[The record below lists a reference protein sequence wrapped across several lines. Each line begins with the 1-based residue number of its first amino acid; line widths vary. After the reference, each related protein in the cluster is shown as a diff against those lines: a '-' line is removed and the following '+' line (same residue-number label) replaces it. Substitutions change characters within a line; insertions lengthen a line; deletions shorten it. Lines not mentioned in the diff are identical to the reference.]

1 MANCFCRAEILL
13 PVKGTDFSK
22 WAVIACDQYTS
33 QQDYWT
39 AAENYVGSAPST
51 LNMIFPE
58 IYLGKDSSRIE
69 RIRQSMDKY
78 LEDATVTAA
87 VKNGYV
93 LVERVTQSGTRMGLV
108 GCVDLEQY
116 DFTPAASTLIRATEQ
131 TVVSRIP
138 PRVEIRRGA
147 ALEMPHVML
156 LIDDAE
162 RKIIEPL
169 FEKRGELRPLYDT
182 ELMLRGGHIRGYAIE
197 GAQADALDA
206 VMADF
211 EENCSGL
218 LFAVGDGNHSLAT
231 AKACW
236 EELKPGLSESERE
249 THPARFALVELVNL
263 HCEALCFEPIY
274 RLLEN
279 TGLDALKAYI
289 DAELASEGMSLC
301 EGREISLTQGE
312 RRIDADIANRGDRLP
327 VDIIQN
333 ILDKFLKEHTEA
345 SIDYIHGVAD
355 LEGLVESTGGCGVFF
370 DSFDKTVLFRA
381 IKAGGVLPRKTF
393 SIGEANEK
401 RYYMECRKLN

>member
-1 MANCFCRAEILL
+1 MANCFHRAEILL
-13 PVKGTDFSK
+13 PEDGTDISK

-33 QQDYWT
+33 QQNYWT
-39 AAENYVGSAPST
+39 AAENYVGSAAST

-58 IYLGKDSSRIE
+58 IYLGKDNTRIE

-78 LEDATVTAA
+78 LEDGVLVPA
-87 VKNGYV
+87 VKDGYV
-93 LVERVTQSGTRMGLV
+93 LVERITQSGTRLGLV

-156 LIDDAE
+156 LIDDAGE
-162 RKIIEPL
+162 KIIEPL
-169 FEKRGELRPLYDT
+169 YKKRSELKKLYDS
-182 ELMLRGGHIRGYAIE
+182 ELMLDGGHIMGYAVE
-197 GAQADALDA
+197 QEEAEALDA

-211 EENCSGL
+211 ENSCGGL

-236 EELKPGLSESERE
+236 EEIKPALTEAERE
-249 THPARFALVELVNL
+249 SHPARFALVELVNL
-263 HCEALCFEPIY
+263 HCDALRFEPIY
-274 RLLEN
+274 RLLEHVE
-279 TGLDALKAYI
+279 LDTLEAYI
-289 DAELASEGMSLC
+289 AAALAAEGMSLC
-301 EGREISLTQGE
+301 EGREISLTQGD

-327 VDIIQN
+327 VDILQS
-333 ILDKFLKEHTEA
+333 ILDNFLAEHPEA
-345 SIDYIHGVAD
+345 AIDYIHGVAD
-355 LEGLVESTGGCGVFF
+355 LEELVRTTGGCGVFF

-401 RYYMECRKLN
+401 RYYLECRKLN